1 MSMTSLIEKKL
12 QKFPSDYLTYADLCI
27 LLPLTDNARYA
38 QIKRA
43 LQEGL
48 LVRLRKGL
56 YRRGQYLEKKKP
68 HPFEMSQN
76 ILWPS
81 YVSLESALSFYG
93 LIPEAVY
100 STTCVTMSRS
110 QKIENEFGLF
120 SYQRLPKNN
129 FFYGVSRE
137 VEDESIFLVA
147 TPWKAIM
154 DYVFCYKKNWKNIAP
169 LDKSLRIEL
178 KALPPLTVE
187 MAKKLSF
194 FYNSSRV
201 QKFIDGV
208 VKYYEH

>member
-1 MSMTSLIEKKL
+1 MSSLIEKKL
-12 QKFPSDYLTYADLCI
+12 QTFPSDYLTYPDLCI
-27 LLPLTDNARYA
+27 LLPLTENARYA

-56 YRRGQYLEKKKP
+56 YRRGKYLEKKKP
-68 HPFEMSQN
+68 HPFEMSQH

-81 YVSLESALSFYG
+81 YVSLESALSFHG

-100 STTCVTMSRS
+100 STTCVTISRS

-137 VEDESIFLVA
+137 IEDESIFLVA
-147 TPWKAIM
+147 TPWKAIT
-154 DYVFCYKKNWKNIAP
+154 DYVFCYKKNWVNINP
-169 LDKSLRIEL
+169 LDKSLRMDLE
-178 KALPPLTVE
+178 ALPPMSVE
-187 MAKKLSF
+187 FAKKLSS

-201 QKFIDGV
+201 QKFINGV